1 MNPNTLISDIMTPM
15 PITVPPTASLSE
27 INRIFE
33 ENAFHHLPV
42 VDRGALVG
50 IISRQDFLQMQH
62 VLTSGWNGTVRTE
75 DGFQDFLSRDIMTE
89 YPMCLSPDD
98 TVGLAADIFL
108 SNKFHALP
116 ILEEEILIGIVT
128 AHDLIA
134 YAFTSPIEQMN

>member
-1 MNPNTLISDIMTPM
+1 MNPNTLLSDIMTQM
-15 PITVPPTASLSE
+15 PITVNSTAALSE

-33 ENAFHHLPV
+33 ENAFHHIPV

-62 VLTSGWNGTVRTE
+62 VLSSGWNGNVRQ
-75 DGFQDFLSRDIMTE
+75 GSGYQDFLARDIMTE

-98 TVGLAADIFL
+98 SVGLAADIFL

-116 ILEEEILIGIVT
+116 IIDEDILVGIVT

-134 YAFTSPIEQMN
+134 FAYTSPIEQTN